1 MFEFYILY
9 SINIHPFEFK
19 SPACLRLAVQF
30 FTHLKIYIYFLFFN
44 KLTFTFSINVGN
56 VASKG

>member
-30 FTHLKIYIYFLFFN
+30 FTHLKIYIYFFVFQ
-44 KLTFTFSINVGN
+44 
-56 VASKG
+56 